1 MDVEAVV
8 EQVAERVEASE
19 LVAQGRMV
27 AECDDAPGQIAEIQ
41 AVPAR
46 DDAPEH
52 VVDCPIASGL
62 CR

>member
-8 EQVAERVEASE
+8 DRVAERVEASE
-19 LVAQGRMV
+19 LVAQGRMA

-41 AVPAR
+41 AVPTR
-46 DDAPEH
+46 DDAPEY
-52 VVDCPIASGL
+52 VVDCLIASEL